1 MSYTSKFTG
10 AEIDSLLE
18 KIKNGADNE
27 VIEEIQ
33 TQLNKMRANPLT
45 FEALEDGLSIKLK
58 NQQGVFEYKIDDG
71 NWEKL
76 YLNKSTPAINV
87 GQKISF
93 RANATPIIPSE
104 LLEGEE
110 IAGIGTF
117 VINKYVRAS
126 GSPMSLLYGENTTIT
141 EVMPWAFAHLFK
153 GCDKLT
159 TAPELPATTIGDY
172 CYYRMFQGCS
182 NLLQSPEL
190 PALVLAPSCYYS
202 MFDGCV
208 TLSQTPKLPASIL
221 AEKCYYC
228 MFYNCTGITTAT
240 ELAAKNLEHSCYYG
254 MFFGCTSLSE
264 GVKLPARTLA
274 PYCYAYMFQSCES
287 LVYAPELPALNLA
300 DYCYNAMFAGCINL
314 KTSPKLPATT
324 LAPYCYS
331 FMFQNCTSLVDPGE
345 ILPAEDLTEGCYM
358 AMYINCTSLE
368 KSPELPATY
377 LPNFCY
383 VSMFQMC
390 SNLKYVKT
398 NFGSPTGATAPLT
411 IALWLEGVS
420 SEGTLDPGDLN
431 NPDWVGS
438 EYLPA
443 NWKVVS
449 RFVYCEWN
457 TSTQHHWRFRTKS
470 DTTVTVEHL
479 SDTYVTTRP
488 ENYIPGETHIRIQDK
503 YYPIQKSVFTSGEV
517 YKTASN
523 TMPPEKYVVR
533 ILPQGTS
540 RYIYTSDY
548 MVDYV
553 N

>member
-10 AEIDSLLE
+10 AEIDTLLE
-18 KIKNGADNE
+18 KVQNGMGNE
-27 VIEEIQ
+27 VLEEMQ
-33 TQLNKMRANPLT
+33 SQLNKMRANPLT

-58 NQQGVFEYKIDDG
+58 NQQDGFEYKIDDG
-71 NWEKL
+71 DWERL
-76 YLNKSTPAINV
+76 YLNKSTPAINA

-93 RANATPIIPSE
+93 RANATPVVPAE

-110 IAGIGTF
+110 VAGIGTF
-117 VINKYVRAS
+117 VINKYVKAS
-126 GSPMSLLYGENTTIT
+126 GSPMSLLYKDEIGST

-182 NLLQSPEL
+182 NLLQAPEL

-202 MFDGCV
+202 MFDGCS

-228 MFYNCTGITTAT
+228 MFYNCSGITTAT

-264 GVKLPARTLA
+264 GVKLPARTLS

-287 LVYAPELPALNLA
+287 LINAPELHAMELA
-300 DYCYNAMFAGCINL
+300 DYCYNAMFAGCTNL

-331 FMFQNCTSLVDPGE
+331 FMFQNCTSLIDAGE
-345 ILPAEDLTEGCYM
+345 ILPAIELSEGCYM
-358 AMYINCTSLE
+358 AMYINCVSLE
-368 KSPELPATY
+368 KAPELPATS
-377 LPNFCY
+377 LPNFAY
-383 VSMFQMC
+383 VSMFQAC
-390 SNLKYVKT
+390 SNLKYVKAAYT
-398 NFGSPTGATAPLT
+398 SPQSTMAAMT
-411 IALWLEGVS
+411 IALWLEGVAS
-420 SEGTLDPGDLN
+420 DGVLDPGDNN
-431 NPDWVGS
+431 NPGWVES
-438 EYLPA
+438 SYLPA

-449 RFVYCEWN
+449 RFVYCTWN
-457 TSTQHHWRFRTKS
+457 TETQRHWRFRTKP
-470 DTTVTVEHL
+470 DTTVIVEHL
-479 SDTYVTTRP
+479 TNDYVTTRP
-488 ENYIPGETHIRIQDK
+488 DNYIPGETHIRIQDK
-503 YYPIQKSVFTSGEV
+503 YYSIYTRTFTAGETYESASVITL
-517 YKTASN
+517 
-523 TMPPEKYVVR
+523 PEKYVVR
-533 ILPQGTS
+533 IIPQGDS

-548 MVDYV
+548 MIDYV